1 MTQPGLPD
9 GPQRPDRPAEAEAE
23 PSGPLPG
30 GLREQYRAQLLDGLG
45 GWSGTVIAA
54 IPTVVFVVVNTLAGL
69 RPAIA
74 AAVGSALVLT
84 AYRLVRRQSV
94 QQALSGLFGVA
105 IAVLIAARTGQAR
118 GYFLFG
124 ILTSFGYA
132 AAFLATLVVRRPA
145 VGIVWEFLDPSEQD
159 PNAAGP
165 VPWYRRTA
173 LRRAY
178 DLATALA
185 AVIFLARAIVQLAL
199 YHRND
204 TGWLAV
210 ARIAMGYPLTIAAI
224 GFGFWAVKRARR
236 TVAPSPAQ
244 PVQPA
249 EAAEPTG
256 PAD

>member
-1 MTQPGLPD
+1 MTQPGQPD
-9 GPQRPDRPAEAEAE
+9 GPERPVEAAAEASE
-23 PSGPLPG
+23 GLPV
-30 GLREQYRAQLLDGLG
+30 GLREQYRAQLLAGLG

-69 RPAIA
+69 RPAIV
-74 AAVGSALVLT
+74 AAVGSALLLT
-84 AYRLVRRQSV
+84 AYRLARRQSV
-94 QQALSGLFGVA
+94 QQALSGLLGVA

-132 AAFLATLVVRRPA
+132 AAFLVTLVIRRPA
-145 VGIVWEFLDPSEQD
+145 VGLVWEFLDPSPQD
-159 PNAAGP
+159 STAVEP
-165 VPWYRRTA
+165 VAWYRRRT

-178 DLATALA
+178 DLATVLA
-185 AVIFLARAIVQLAL
+185 AFIFLARATVQLAL

-224 GFGFWAVKRARR
+224 GFGFWAVRRARR
-236 TVAPSPAQ
+236 VVMTDPTVPA
-244 PVQPA
+244 A
-249 EAAEPTG
+249 
-256 PAD
+256 PADQEG

>member
-1 MTQPGLPD
+1 MTQPGQPD
-9 GPQRPDRPAEAEAE
+9 GPERPVKADAET
-23 PSGPLPG
+23 SGALPT
-30 GLREQYRAQLLDGLG
+30 GLREQYRAQLIDGLG

-69 RPAIA
+69 RPAIV
-74 AAVGSALVLT
+74 AAVGSALLLT
-84 AYRLVRRQSV
+84 GYRLVRRQSV

-132 AAFLATLVVRRPA
+132 AAFLVTLAIRRPA
-145 VGIVWEFLDPSEQD
+145 VGIVWEFLDPSPPESD
-159 PNAAGP
+159 AAAP
-165 VPWYRRTA
+165 VPWYRRTV

-236 TVAPSPAQ
+236 TVTADQ
-244 PVQPA
+244 
-249 EAAEPTG
+249 AEPG
-256 PAD
+256 ALADPPDQGD